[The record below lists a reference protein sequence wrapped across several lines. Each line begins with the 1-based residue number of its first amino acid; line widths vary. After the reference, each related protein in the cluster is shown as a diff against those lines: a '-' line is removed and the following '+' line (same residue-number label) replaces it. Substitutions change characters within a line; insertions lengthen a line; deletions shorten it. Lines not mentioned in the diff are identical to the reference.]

1 MKFDELVNFFENDF
15 FKKEIEAF
23 RKDFPL
29 KERIFQE
36 SPLYTGN
43 YGGNFNI
50 PLLRNVRVENIKN
63 TNKKEKEPYLFGG
76 KLPLDL
82 YSDFSSNIKEYSLLF
97 DNDLAAYVY
106 FLELNDGGMEINS
119 SWNNLEFK
127 GLFREFFWN
136 FLLPKYRYIQS
147 SNNNSRQG
155 ADFWIKVCEESK
167 KRGKQYYVVNLEDN
181 IETEVKSCSFLRENF
196 KEIWNNVDREI
207 RLRIYN

>member
-1 MKFDELVNFFENDF
+1 
-15 FKKEIEAF
+15 
-23 RKDFPL
+23 
-29 KERIFQE
+29 
-36 SPLYTGN
+36 
-43 YGGNFNI
+43 
-50 PLLRNVRVENIKN
+50 
-63 TNKKEKEPYLFGG
+63 LFGG

-97 DNDLAAYVY
+97 NNALAAYVY
-106 FLELNDGGMEINS
+106 FIELNDGGMEINS

-155 ADFWIKVCEESK
+155 ADFWIKICEESK
-167 KRGKQYYVVNLEDN
+167 KNNKKYYVVILEDN
-181 IETEVKSCSFLRENF
+181 IKHEIKDCSFLRENF
-196 KEIWNNVDREI
+196 KEIWNNSDREI